1 MAYYRRRRGGY
12 GGYRRRRNPKDILK
26 IIGVLLI
33 VAVCAVAAI
42 QTKRLWDADA
52 TIAQLQGETADA
64 QNASGSGTT
73 DEQVTG
79 SKALEY
85 QTLYP
90 EMKVDSVE
98 TFEEGNAKAVYLTFD
113 DGPSSNTEE
122 ILDALA
128 EHSQK
133 ATFFVVGKNIEGRE
147 EILQRIVDEG
157 HTLGI
162 HGYSHEYNEIYSSV
176 EAFLEDFHEV
186 YQAVYD
192 ACGVYPTVFRF
203 PGGSVNAYNR
213 NVYQPIIAEMIRRGF
228 VYYDWNVSGGDAT
241 GQDLSSSEICE
252 NVVQGVLETEHPIVL
267 LHDAA
272 DKDATAEAVGDIVEQ
287 LLDMGYYCDK
297 LTPNIQPVTFN
308 YSE

>member
-1 MAYYRRRRGGY
+1 M
-12 GGYRRRRNPKDILK
+12 K

-52 TIAQLQGETADA
+52 ALAKLQGQTTDA
-64 QNASGSGTT
+64 QAASGSGQATGGK
-73 DEQVTG
+73 TG
-79 SKALEY
+79 SKALKY

-90 EMKVDSVE
+90 EMKVDN
-98 TFEEGNAKAVYLTFD
+98 TGAFEEGNAKAVYLTFD

-128 EHSQK
+128 ERDQK

-147 EILQRIVDEG
+147 DTLKRIVDEG

-162 HGYSHEYNEIYSSV
+162 HGYSHEYNKIYSSV
-176 EAFLEDFHEV
+176 EAFLEDFHEA

-213 NVYQPIIAEMIRRGF
+213 DVYQAIIAEMIRRGF

-241 GQDLSSSEICE
+241 GDDLSASEICE
-252 NVVQGVLETEHPIVL
+252 NVVDGVSDTEHPIVL
-267 LHDAA
+267 LHDASN
-272 DKDATAEAVGDIVEQ
+272 KDATAEAVGDIVDQ
-287 LLDMGYYCDK
+287 LLDVGRYCDK
-297 LTPNIQPVTFN
+297 LTPNIQPVTFS

>member
-12 GGYRRRRNPKDILK
+12 SYRRRRNPKVILK

-52 TIAQLQGETADA
+52 ALAKLQGQTTDA
-64 QNASGSGTT
+64 QAASGSGQATGGK
-73 DEQVTG
+73 TG
-79 SKALEY
+79 SKALKY

-90 EMKVDSVE
+90 EMKADN
-98 TFEEGNAKAVYLTFD
+98 TGAFEEGNAKAVYLTFD

-128 EHSQK
+128 EHDQK

-147 EILQRIVDEG
+147 ETLQRIVDEG

-162 HGYSHEYNEIYSSV
+162 HGYSHDYDEIYSSV
-176 EAFLEDFHEV
+176 DAFLEDFHEA
-186 YQAVYD
+186 YQVVYD

-203 PGGSVNAYNR
+203 PGGSINAYNR
-213 NVYQPIIAEMIRRGF
+213 DVYQPIIAEMIRRGF
-228 VYYDWNVSGGDAT
+228 VYYDWDVSGGDAT
-241 GQDLSSSEICE
+241 GDDLSAEEICE
-252 NVVQGVLETEHPIVL
+252 NVVQGVSETEHPVVL

-272 DKDATAEAVGDIVEQ
+272 DKDATAEAVSEIVEQ
-287 LLDMGYYCDK
+287 LLDIGYYCDK
-297 LTPNIQPVTFN
+297 LTPNIQPVTFS
-308 YSE
+308 YDE

>member
-12 GGYRRRRNPKDILK
+12 GGYRRRRSPKVILK

-52 TIAQLQGETADA
+52 TIAKLQGDTTGA
-64 QNASGSGTT
+64 QNASAQT
-73 DEQVTG
+73 DGQKTG
-79 SKALEY
+79 SKALKY

-90 EMKVDSVE
+90 EMKADSTG

-128 EHSQK
+128 EHDQK

-147 EILQRIVDEG
+147 ETLQRIVDEG

-162 HGYSHEYNEIYSSV
+162 HGYSHDYDEIYSSV
-176 EAFLEDFHEV
+176 DAFLEDFHEA

-203 PGGSVNAYNR
+203 PGGSINAYNR
-213 NVYQPIIAEMIRRGF
+213 DVYQPIIAEMIRRGF
-228 VYYDWNVSGGDAT
+228 VYYDWDVSGGDAT
-241 GQDLSSSEICE
+241 GDDLSAEEICE
-252 NVVQGVLETEHPIVL
+252 NVVQGVSQTEHPVVL

-272 DKDATAEAVGDIVEQ
+272 DKDATAEAVSEIVEQ
-287 LLDMGYYCDK
+287 LLDIGYYCDK
-297 LTPNIQPVTFN
+297 LTPNIQPVTFS
-308 YSE
+308 YDE